1 MIKQR
6 HVAALLVEYFGTL
19 TLSLVVLSVSLYRF
33 PFFTALAA
41 GVTVAVFVSA
51 FAKISGGHL
60 NPAVTVG
67 MFAIRQVTALR
78 AVGYI
83 AVQLLAGVTA
93 WKLYEYLTTRALTNV
108 TAPSVEWNVAAA
120 EAVGAFIFGLAL
132 TAAVTQKLQGYQAA
146 YAMGGGLFLGLIVSG
161 LASNSLLNPAVA
173 LAVRSFDPVTYVA
186 APVLG
191 FLLASVLVAYVIA
204 PIFGGKKVAAV
215 ASAPAVAKKPAAS
228 VAATSSTKASVS
240 STSAKKAA
248 KKTAA
253 KKPASK
259 KTTTKK
265 K

>member
-6 HVAALLVEYFGTL
+6 HVAALLVEFIGTL

-41 GVTVAVFVSA
+41 GVTIAVFVSA

-83 AVQLLAGVTA
+83 AVQMLAGFAA
-93 WKLYEYLTTRALTNV
+93 WQLYEYLTDRALTNAT
-108 TAPSVEWNVAAA
+108 TAAVEWNVVAA
-120 EAVGAFIFGLAL
+120 EAIGAFIFGLAL
-132 TAAVTQKLQGYQAA
+132 TAAVTQKLKGYQAA
-146 YAMGGGLFLGLIVSG
+146 YTMGAGLFLGLVVSG

-173 LAVRSFDPVTYVA
+173 VAVRSFDPVTYVA
-186 APVLG
+186 APVVG
-191 FLLASVLVAYVIA
+191 FLFAAVLVAYVVA
-204 PIFGGKKVAAV
+204 PIFGRKAEED
-215 ASAPAVAKKPAAS
+215 S
-228 VAATSSTKASVS
+228 VSTKASKPAVAAPVATKS
-240 STSAKKAA
+240 EKVVKKP
-248 KKTAA
+248 AA
-253 KKPASK
+253 KKPATKKTAVK
-259 KTTTKK
+259 KTTAKK

>member
-6 HVAALLVEYFGTL
+6 HVAALLVEFFGTL

-41 GVTVAVFVSA
+41 GVTIAVFVSA

-83 AVQLLAGVTA
+83 AVQMLAGFAA
-93 WKLYEYLTTRALTNV
+93 WQLYEYLTDRALTNA
-108 TAPSVEWNVAAA
+108 TTPAVEWNVVAA
-120 EAVGAFIFGLAL
+120 EAIGAFIFGLAL
-132 TAAVTQKLQGYQAA
+132 TAAVTQKLKGYQAA
-146 YAMGGGLFLGLIVSG
+146 YTMGAGLFLGLIVSG

-173 LAVRSFDPVTYVA
+173 VAVRSFDPVTYVA
-186 APVLG
+186 APVVG
-191 FLLASVLVAYVIA
+191 FLVGATLVAYVIA
-204 PIFGGKKVAAV
+204 PIFGRKTDVVTAPVVQPAV
-215 ASAPAVAKKPAAS
+215 TSSPTKTASAPKKP
-228 VAATSSTKASVS
+228 
-240 STSAKKAA
+240 
-248 KKTAA
+248 AA
-253 KKPASK
+253 KKPATKKPATK
-259 KTTTKK
+259 KTPAKK

>member
-19 TLSLVVLSVSLYRF
+19 TLALVVLSVSLYRF

-51 FAKISGGHL
+51 FAKVSGGHL

-83 AVQLLAGVTA
+83 AVQLLAA
-93 WKLYEYLTTRALTNV
+93 WKLYEYLTERTLTNV
-108 TAPSVEWNVAAA
+108 TAPSIEWNVAVA
-120 EAVGAFIFGLAL
+120 EAIGAFIFGLAL
-132 TAAVTQKLQGYQAA
+132 TAAVTQKIQGYQAA

-186 APVLG
+186 APVVG
-191 FLLASVLVAYVIA
+191 FLLASVLVAYVLA
-204 PIFGGKKVAAV
+204 PIFGGKKAAA
-215 ASAPAVAKKPAAS
+215 ASVSPTVAKKPVATAAAS
-228 VAATSSTKASVS
+228 STTKASA
-240 STSAKKAA
+240 STTTAKKTT

-259 KTTTKK
+259 KTATKK
-265 K
+265 KS